1 MKRFQTQPYSIHGA
15 NNCLRLRIAFD
26 IALQTAAMVHYF
38 VLFSPVGHS
47 IVGLERLPDR
57 GPAMI
62 IYYHGALPIDFYYLM
77 SRCILEKQRNLHA
90 VGDNF
95 LFKIPGGTYF
105 IKLL

>member
-1 MKRFQTQPYSIHGA
+1 MTCFILNTNSGTL
-15 NNCLRLRIAFD
+15 CF
-26 IALQTAAMVHYF
+26 
-38 VLFSPVGHS
+38 LFTLGHS
-47 IVGLERLPDR
+47 IVGLERLPDT

-95 LFKIPGGTYF
+95 LFKIPGFYLSSKLFEALLFCDSVKFYIQYVTC
-105 IKLL
+105 KLLL